1 MNPRRSLSQARR
13 GFTLIEL
20 LTAMTVLTLMLLMVN
35 QIVSTASTAMTMS
48 GRHLDADTQA
58 RLIFNRMATDFS
70 GMVKRTDVD
79 YSTFKGPSNPQTGGN
94 DQLAFYSETHGY
106 FSGASQP
113 TGTGRGDLSLVA
125 YMVANDST
133 TTTPSLQRL
142 GKGLGWDPD
151 SSASPSWSNA
161 AYMPITFT
169 SRWPL
174 LFNGD
179 PDYRTV
185 GNLVFRLEYTYLLK
199 ATANSPAQLSITP
212 YSGVTGHTSINGFA
226 DVAAIVVTVAML
238 DNPGRALVTNYTNLQ
253 SNTLLPDASSTD
265 ASNGYTPAKSWNDKI
280 NSSNFASTAGI
291 PVSAASFVRVYERYF
306 YLDSP
311 Q

>member
-1 MNPRRSLSQARR
+1 
-13 GFTLIEL
+13 
-20 LTAMTVLTLMLLMVN
+20 MLLMVN
-35 QIVSTASTAMTMS
+35 QIVSSASIAMTTS

-58 RLIFNRMATDFS
+58 RLLFNRMAADFS

-79 YSTFKGPSNPQTGGN
+79 YSTFKGPANLQPGN

-113 TGTGRGDLSLVA
+113 TGTGRADLSLVA

-142 GKGLGWDPD
+142 GKGLGWEPD
-151 SSASPSWSNA
+151 SSASPSWYNA
-161 AYMPITFT
+161 AYLPITFT

-174 LFNGD
+174 LFNAD
-179 PDYRTV
+179 PDYRSI
-185 GNLVFRLEYTYLLK
+185 GNLVFRIEYTYLLK
-199 ATANSPAQLSITP
+199 PSAATGPASLSTTP
-212 YSGVTGHTSINGFA
+212 YLSGHNSVNGFE
-226 DVAAIVVTVAML
+226 DVAAIVVTIAML
-238 DNPGRALVTNYTNLQ
+238 DNPGRALVTNYTNLE
-253 SNTLLPDASSTD
+253 SNSLFPDA
-265 ASNGYTPAKSWNDKI
+265 ASGATPSATWNAKFNY
-280 NSSNFASTAGI
+280 SNFADTAGI
-291 PVSAASFVRVYERYF
+291 PDSAAAYERDYQRYF